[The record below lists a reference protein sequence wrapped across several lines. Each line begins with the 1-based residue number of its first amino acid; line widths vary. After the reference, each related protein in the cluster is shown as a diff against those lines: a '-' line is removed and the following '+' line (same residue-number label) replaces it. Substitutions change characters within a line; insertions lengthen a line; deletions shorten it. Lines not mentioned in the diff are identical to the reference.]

1 MVDNL
6 KSSPLISIIMPVY
19 NVEKFIEQS
28 LESVF
33 FQKNQNYELII
44 IIDGATDNS
53 QQLVSKVVEKKN
65 NLNVRVIETENRGLS
80 AARNKGIFESKGKYI
95 YFFDSDDYL
104 DQNFLSTV
112 VPIIENGKV
121 DIVLF
126 NYREIEQESMKIVS
140 ERVSDV
146 CGKFSS
152 ESLIDKYLDGEVQ
165 NYAWSYIAKK
175 DIYVQNNI
183 LFPEGRAYEDIT
195 VLPKVIFFANNIN
208 VINTIL
214 YNYRIRANS
223 ITNETETG
231 KTVKYLNDYLVNIK
245 ENRTWML
252 QNFNKNKWKKI
263 YSYYLNHLFQI
274 FMIATTYKTIDYQSV
289 VPVVNEIID
298 IEKIENIKNISFKKR
313 VIIFFMKM
321 GLGSLVFKIIQFKII
336 LQKKNK

>member
-53 QQLVSKVVEKKN
+53 QQLVSKVVEGKN

-112 VPIIENGKV
+112 VPIIENAKV
-121 DIVLF
+121 DVVLF

-140 ERVSDV
+140 ERVSGI

-152 ESLIDKYLDGEVQ
+152 ESFIDKYLDGKVQ
-165 NYAWSYIAKK
+165 NYAWSYIARK

-195 VLPKVIFFANNIN
+195 VLPKIIFFANNIN
-208 VINTIL
+208 VINNIL

-223 ITNETETG
+223 ITNET
-231 KTVKYLNDYLVNIK
+231 KTDKIVKYLNDYLVNIK
-245 ENRTWML
+245 ENKIWML
-252 QNFNKNKWKKI
+252 KNFNKNKWEKV
-263 YSYYLNHLFQI
+263 YGYYLNHLFQI
-274 FMIATTYKTIDYQSV
+274 FMIATTYKTIEYQSV
-289 VPVVNEIID
+289 DPVVSEIIN
-298 IEKIENIKNISFKKR
+298 IERVRNIKNISLKKR
-313 VIIFFMKM
+313 VIIFLMKM
-321 GLGSLVFKIIQFKII
+321 GLGSLVFKIIQCKVM
-336 LQKKNK
+336 LLRKNR

>member
-53 QQLVSKVVEKKN
+53 QQLVSKVVEEKN

-112 VPIIENGKV
+112 VPIIENAKV

-165 NYAWSYIAKK
+165 NYAWSYIARK

-252 QNFNKNKWKKI
+252 QNFNKNKWEKI

-298 IEKIENIKNISFKKR
+298 IEKIVNIKNISFKKR
-313 VIIFFMKM
+313 VIIFLMKM
-321 GLGSLVFKIIQFKII
+321 GLGSLAFKIIQFKII